1 MTKPEKKVAKM
12 TLEKKVMDI
21 KDLIPYELN
30 NKIHWEKKVN
40 LLANIIE
47 KYSYIDEIL
56 VDKNNILIA
65 GHGRLQSLQKMW
77 YDAVEVKILDID
89 VKDAMALRLLHNKIW
104 EYDTQDNLEA
114 INVELNEIP
123 EILSTLDTNM
133 SELYPEFDVPK
144 YDPSQYNEEWDKDS
158 NDGKTVYIIS
168 LDNQDDSILLEQYLD
183 ENSITYTKKW

>member
-1 MTKPEKKVAKM
+1 MVKPEKKIAKM

-77 YDAVEVKILDID
+77 YDAVEVKILDLD
-89 VKDAMALRLLHNKIW
+89 VKDAVALRLLHNKIG

-123 EILSTLDTNM
+123 EILSVLDTNLW
-133 SELYPEFDVPK
+133 ELYPEFDIPK
-144 YDPSQYNEEWDKDS
+144 YDPSEYNKEWET
-158 NDGKTVYIIS
+158 GKQDWKTIYIIS
-168 LDNQDDSILLEQYLD
+168 LDNQDDCILLEQYLD
-183 ENSITYTKKW
+183 ENSITYNKKW